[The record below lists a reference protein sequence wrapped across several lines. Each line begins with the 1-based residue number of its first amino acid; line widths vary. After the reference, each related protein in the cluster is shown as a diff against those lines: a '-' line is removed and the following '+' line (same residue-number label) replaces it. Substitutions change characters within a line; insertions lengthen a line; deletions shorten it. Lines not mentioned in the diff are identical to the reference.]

1 MSELTSTEKKRRFYM
16 FAALGVGVA
25 AVILIASFMLFTP
38 KKQENPS
45 SLAATRTDLVKGGAG
60 GQGSEEYN
68 RKLAE
73 QSERQANSAL
83 QTGESYIPPP
93 TGRRLLVAKKED
105 TPPPPKPAP
114 VPTPRVAPVRQ
125 PRENNEMLKRMMDD
139 LNALDT
145 QLRAY
150 SVGQG
155 AIAYQYDF
163 SKDKQVKVEKTAA
176 TGGGNSSGKQDALD
190 LQIGDLLYAVVDI
203 GVNSDVPSAVMATVT
218 AGKYKKTRLIGK
230 FQRHDER
237 LVLMFNRAIL
247 PGGGQAQ
254 IEAYAV
260 DPNTTE
266 GSVASSVD
274 THFFE
279 RWGGLIAAAF
289 LEGLGDAKR
298 YSGAQS
304 TMYGGYGG
312 YGVEDRMVWGNYS
325 VEDQAWIAAG
335 KVGEKASRIFER
347 GFDRPPTVYLAAG
360 SPIGVLVMNV
370 KENQRN
376 K

>member
-1 MSELTSTEKKRRFYM
+1 MNGLTSTERKRRFYM

-25 AVILIASFMLFTP
+25 VIILIVSFMLFAP
-38 KKQENPS
+38 AKQDNPS

-73 QSERQANSAL
+73 QAEKQANSAL

-114 VPTPRVAPVRQ
+114 APAPRVAPVRQ

-139 LNALDT
+139 LNTLDT

-150 SVGQG
+150 SAGQ
-155 AIAYQYDF
+155 ATIVYQYDF
-163 SKDKQVKVEKTAA
+163 SKDKQIRAEKIATA
-176 TGGGNSSGKQDALD
+176 GGGNNSRKQDALD

-247 PGGGQAQ
+247 PEGGQAQ

-312 YGVEDRMVWGNYS
+312 YGGEDRMVWGNYS